1 MTNKAWI
8 QLSLFIIAIIPPLN
22 ETTVVTFL
30 KNNKVISRMFQIILT
45 LGVNK
50 TKITAL
56 LKKMQEVVN
65 T

>member
-22 ETTVVTFL
+22 ETTVATFL

-56 LKKMQEVVN
+56 LKKMEEVVN

>member
-1 MTNKAWI
+1 M
-8 QLSLFIIAIIPPLN
+8 FIIAIIPPLN
-22 ETTVVTFL
+22 ETTVATFL

-56 LKKMQEVVN
+56 LKKMEEVVN

>member
-1 MTNKAWI
+1 MTIKACI
-8 QLSLFIIAIIPPLN
+8 QLSLFIMAIIPPLH
-22 ETTVVTFL
+22 ETTVATFL

>member
-22 ETTVVTFL
+22 ETTVATFL